1 MRPLAEIAKL
11 NGKRV
16 RVVGTFR
23 SAMPKNPEA
32 SSPHEATLDGP
43 CIHPLETVTLE

>member
-16 RVVGTFR
+16 R
-23 SAMPKNPEA
+23 SAMPKHPKA
-32 SSPHEATLDGP
+32 SPHEATLDGP